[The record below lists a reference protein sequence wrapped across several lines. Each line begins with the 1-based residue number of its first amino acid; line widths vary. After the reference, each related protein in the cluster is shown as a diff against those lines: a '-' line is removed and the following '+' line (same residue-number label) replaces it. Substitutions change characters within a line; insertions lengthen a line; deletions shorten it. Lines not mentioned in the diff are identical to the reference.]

1 MYRFSKT
8 IMLAAALIL
17 VISVGSA
24 WSLTKVPARVSIID
38 ISGGYSMITG
48 NYGGFRGDSW
58 NKIFG
63 LSGSNPSVTGSDIY
77 SPTFHFGFSYGQLRN
92 NHLFYSVGFR
102 YTKIGLEDSTIVP
115 FSPSPG
121 IIYLEQSGLNLNL
134 YDIDFN
140 FNYYQSNV
148 AVTGWSPYIGLGMR
162 TGFQVLSAEGRD
174 PESGLEYASE
184 SELKFALALNVG
196 IDVKLTSAASNRSHF
211 VLSSANSFDFLGSG
225 NRPRYLNL
233 GLALKYYFRP

>member
-1 MYRFSKT
+1 MNRFSKS
-8 IMLAAALIL
+8 ISLVVALIL
-17 VISVGSA
+17 IISAGSA
-24 WSLTKVPARVSIID
+24 HSIAKIPARVSVID
-38 ISGGYSMITG
+38 ISGGYTMITG

-58 NKIFG
+58 NEIFANTG
-63 LSGSNPSVTGSDIY
+63 TNPSVTGSDIY
-77 SPTFHFGFSYGQLRN
+77 SPTFHLGFSYGQLRN

-115 FSPSPG
+115 FTPSPG
-121 IIYLEQSGLNLNL
+121 IIYLEQSDLNLNL
-134 YDIDFN
+134 YDIDLN

-148 AVTGWSPYIGLGMR
+148 AVSGWSPYVGLGMR
-162 TGFQVLSAEGRD
+162 TGFQVLSAEGVD
-174 PESGLEYASE
+174 PVSGLPYASE
-184 SELKFALALNVG
+184 TELKFALALNVG
-196 IDVKLTSAASNRSHF
+196 LDIKLASAASNRSHF